1 MSLEA
6 TIERNTQAIEALI
19 QALSQGISTTSAQV
33 AAVVKEA
40 PKAKVKEAPK
50 AETKKSS
57 AAASP
62 EQPTPTAAASSEPSL
77 TGVKYETLRN
87 LVIKLAP
94 GNREGVRA
102 ITARHGLTK
111 VSALLS
117 DENNFESVI
126 DHAKLEALYN
136 DMLTLAR

>member
-19 QALSQGISTTSAQV
+19 QALSNGVPTTHAQV
-33 AAVVKEA
+33 AAVIQEAPKEA
-40 PKAKVKEAPK
+40 PKV
-50 AETKKSS
+50 ETKKSS
-57 AAASP
+57 GAASL
-62 EQPTPTAAASSEPSL
+62 EQPTPTAAASSESSL
-77 TGVKYETLRN
+77 AGIKYEALRD

-94 GNREGVRA
+94 NNREGIRA

-126 DHAKLEALYN
+126 DQAKLEALYN
-136 DMLTLAR
+136 DILTLA